1 MMGTI
6 YSILLEINRRD
17 NFCYLKSWL
26 KKIHHNMEQHQQV
39 AWQIKNA
46 QRSRVEWRVVWR
58 VVQRVWKTLS
68 VQEDEQCRH
77 RQNHLNSTAK

>member
-1 MMGTI
+1 
-6 YSILLEINRRD
+6 
-17 NFCYLKSWL
+17 
-26 KKIHHNMEQHQQV
+26 
-39 AWQIKNA
+39 
-46 QRSRVEWRVVWR
+46 VEWRVVWR